1 MLLKQCKAGLLWV
14 RRTLLPRGRLC
25 RQAPLFANRALV
37 EGSHAAAAAQEMVNL
52 NLNFFSFCMPCWG
65 WLQDTPCIIQD
76 SSLDQRCCRIW
87 MLKDWEQVP
96 AGLKGRTGPFLI
108 YGNSVCSSQAKQF
121 SKCFTSTL
129 HWCIE
134 LSAIP
139 AAFEAEHI
147 PECCPVQGHA
157 LVILS
162 TCSALNC
169 SKILN
174 QVFIKGKSI
183 SFITMNSQCSALKLQ
198 LLKTWWK
205 ASSIKHP
212 KPSDLRVLFRIR
224 DNIHYRSTDC
234 EEQNCKEQLW
244 KYYCNWNDSESKT
257 SAIKYFRECLEAI
270 PASQTDQHSV
280 PFPRKTYF

>member
-1 MLLKQCKAGLLWV
+1 MVTRHSLHHSGQLTGSEVLQNMNVKGL
-14 RRTLLPRGRLC
+14 RTGSC
-25 RQAPLFANRALV
+25 RAEGQNRAISDLWEFSV
-37 EGSHAAAAAQEMVNL
+37 LQPGKAVQQVLYFNPALMHWAQCN
-52 NLNFFSFCMPCWG
+52 S
-65 WLQDTPCIIQD
+65 
-76 SSLDQRCCRIW
+76 CCVWSWTHTRV
-87 MLKDWEQVP
+87 L
-96 AGLKGRTGPFLI
+96 R
-108 YGNSVCSSQAKQF
+108 
-121 SKCFTSTL
+121 
-129 HWCIE
+129 
-134 LSAIP
+134 
-139 AAFEAEHI
+139 
-147 PECCPVQGHA
+147 VQGHA

-257 SAIKYFRECLEAI
+257 SAIKIF
-270 PASQTDQHSV
+270 
-280 PFPRKTYF
+280 